1 MTDYK
6 NKGSIF
12 LNPGVWLIGNH
23 EYDGAFPVFC
33 SLKNLTDTGYLYIN
47 DNLGYAIVLPGYK
60 VIFYNGAR
68 YSNHDSL
75 PYIIDNTNGT
85 EIKSCVLPKYALV
98 NDVNTLVSLQAG
110 LSSLRVFFEGTE
122 IVEQIIYATLA

>member
-23 EYDGAFPVFC
+23 EYDGGFPVFC
-33 SLKNLTDTGYLYIN
+33 SLKIFTTYLNIN

-60 VIFYNGAR
+60 VIFYNGGW
-68 YSNHDSL
+68 YTTHDSL

-98 NDVNTLVSLQAG
+98 NDVNTLVSLEAG
-110 LSSLRVFFEGTE
+110 LSSLRLFFEGTE
-122 IVEQIIYATLA
+122 IVEQIIYETLA

>member
-33 SLKNLTDTGYLYIN
+33 SLKLLTTYLNITDNVGYV
-47 DNLGYAIVLPGYK
+47 IVLPGYK
-60 VIFYNGAR
+60 VIFYNGGL
-68 YSNHDSL
+68 YYNHDSL

-98 NDVNTLVSLQAG
+98 NDVNTLVSLEAG

-122 IVEQIIYATLA
+122 IVEQVNYVTLA

>member
-6 NKGSIF
+6 NNGLF
-12 LNPGVWLIGNH
+12 LNPGVWLIENN
-23 EYDGAFPVFC
+23 DGSAFPVFC
-33 SLKNLTDTGYLYIN
+33 SLKSLISTGYLSIN
-47 DNLGYAIVLPGYK
+47 DNIGYAIVLPGYK
-60 VIFYNGAR
+60 VIFYNTIE
-68 YSNHDSL
+68 YLIEDSL

-122 IVEQIIYATLA
+122 IAEQINYVTLA

>member
-33 SLKNLTDTGYLYIN
+33 SLKLLTTYLNIN
-47 DNLGYAIVLPGYK
+47 DNLGYVIVLPGYK
-60 VIFYNGAR
+60 VIFYNGGW
-68 YSNHDSL
+68 YYTHDSL

-98 NDVNTLVSLQAG
+98 NDVNTLVSLEAG
-110 LSSLRVFFEGTE
+110 LSSLRLFFEGTE
-122 IVEQIIYATLA
+122 IVEQVNYVTLA